1 MDLPIRLLNE
11 LKKCSDIIF
20 NDTIYFLENYKPKH
34 SILYD
39 NWEFNKYKNLFTYDM
54 EIIYSYT
61 PKNKILES
69 FSDNKK
75 IENETEVKNIFK
87 ENENEK
93 NQIADNK
100 LFYKNEK
107 SLKGENNIDANNK
120 INEGCLNI
128 PNSCFFPNKI
138 FKNNTN
144 SDNICF
150 LNTKRIQKITTPIST
165 KIINSS
171 PFKEKTIL
179 LLKKNNTAFRNLKN
193 QFEEK

>member
-1 MDLPIRLLNE
+1 
-11 LKKCSDIIF
+11 
-20 NDTIYFLENYKPKH
+20 
-34 SILYD
+34 
-39 NWEFNKYKNLFTYDM
+39 M

-107 SLKGENNIDANNK
+107 ILKGQKSIDNNNK
-120 INEGCLNI
+120 IKEGCLNI
-128 PNSCFFPNKI
+128 SNSCFFANKV

-144 SDNICF
+144 SNNICF